1 MLSRYRYLILCSSLL
16 LTYFG
21 PPWLIII
28 NLAILGF
35 VLGSDVHIF
44 LLQRK
49 LKQLEMQFNYYE
61 KQQKAR
67 LRKLNPHKWGR

>member
-1 MLSRYRYLILCSSLL
+1 MLFRYRYPILCLSLL
-16 LTYFG
+16 LTHFG
-21 PPWLIII
+21 PLWLLIL
-28 NLAILGF
+28 NLATLGF

-49 LKQLEMQFNYYE
+49 LKQLEMQFNYYD

-67 LRKLNPHKWGR
+67 LRELNPHKWGK